1 MTTVAVCKS
10 GHIVSNDVVDAL
22 NRLETDGHGPPRVR
36 MFSPDVLHQ
45 QSPANSSKV
54 QEFCGNCG
62 LPVLTVCEKCSAPL
76 PTPNYLAGEREPY
89 AFCVQCG
96 EPFPWAT
103 RQQQINKL
111 KGLLDL
117 ESGLTKAERLDLIES
132 ITVLAQPEEPE
143 TLVAHIKAGER
154 IRNLAP
160 GLWQLAQPILSNLL
174 SSELQQALHLP
185 H

>member
-10 GHIVSNDVVDAL
+10 GHIVSNNVVDAL
-22 NRLETDGHGPPRVR
+22 NRLEADEPRSPQVR
-36 MFSPDVLHQ
+36 MFSPDLLYK
-45 QSPANSSKV
+45 QSPANATRV
-54 QEFCGNCG
+54 QGFCGICG
-62 LPVLTVCEKCSAPL
+62 LQVLTVCEKCSASL
-76 PTPNYLAGEREPY
+76 LTPKYLAGEREPD

-111 KGLLDL
+111 QSLLDL
-117 ESGLTKAERLDLIES
+117 ESGLTKSDRLDLVES
-132 ITVLAQPEEPE
+132 IALLAQPEEPD
-143 TLVAHIKAGER
+143 TLDAHVKAGEK
-154 IRNLAP
+154 IRRLAP